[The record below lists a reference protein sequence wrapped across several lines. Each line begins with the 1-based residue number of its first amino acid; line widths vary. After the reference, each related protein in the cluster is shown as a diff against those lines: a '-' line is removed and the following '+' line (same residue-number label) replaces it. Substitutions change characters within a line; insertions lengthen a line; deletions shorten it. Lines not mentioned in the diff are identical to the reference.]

1 MACTLQDL
9 VTCWHEQAGPRA
21 LTEPSEFCVVQ
32 VGRFDV
38 KPDDTY
44 SKTDFK
50 LDFDSFVY
58 LPVFRENL
66 RDVYFLKYQLR
77 ACVVHHGPTPSNGHY
92 RAVLLSSTSAIQ
104 DAFYTDDN
112 TNACKIKPSIWW
124 LHGTFMLYSFSEL
137 IENQL
142 RAPVGSD
149 HFDHAISIADGSEIE
164 KKKE

>member
-1 MACTLQDL
+1 M
-9 VTCWHEQAGPRA
+9 
-21 LTEPSEFCVVQ
+21 Q

-38 KPDDTY
+38 KPDGTY

-50 LDFDSFVY
+50 LDLDSFVY

-92 RAVLLSSTSAIQ
+92 RAVLLSSTGAIQ

-112 TNACKIKPSIWW
+112 TNARKVKRLNLLSIRW

-137 IENQL
+137 IKNQL
-142 RAPVGSD
+142 RAPVVGSD
-149 HFDHAISIADGSEIE
+149 HFDHAISITADGVGLLHISVAISC
-164 KKKE
+164 